1 VIEPEYEHLRA
12 VERALM
18 GRRGFRQVFDE
29 VTFSDD
35 RDESE
40 IPEDE
45 EWTPLQREIL
55 EDVARAV
62 LNASSRT
69 QGRP

>member
-1 VIEPEYEHLRA
+1 MARDPEYAHLRA
-12 VERALM
+12 VERELNR
-18 GRRGFRQVFDE
+18 RRGFRQMFDE

-55 EDVARAV
+55 YAIAKAV
-62 LNASSRT
+62 LDVT
-69 QGRP
+69 